1 MTTASLIPGL
11 QSDALAR
18 EIEQQLKDETAA
30 ILATAENEATATVAE
45 ARKVARRRLHEAI
58 ADLRREGETRLAR
71 ARAQLDAELRTQA
84 QRQSARAVADALPL
98 LREALAAR
106 WQEPNA
112 RQEWTE
118 AVAQLAA
125 KRLQRGDWQV
135 SHPAEWSDAEQK
147 GFADTVGGIVGI
159 TFKPDKDVSAG
170 LRISADQATFDATP
184 DGLLA
189 DTRTIAAL
197 LLDELTK
204 GPIEGAPA

>member
-30 ILATAENEATATVAE
+30 ILATAETEAAATVAQ
-45 ARKVARRRLHEAI
+45 ARKTARGRLHEAI
-58 ADLRREGETRLAR
+58 ADLRREGEMRLAR
-71 ARAQLDAELRTQA
+71 AHAQLDSELRAQA
-84 QRQSARAVADALPL
+84 QHQSARAVADAMPL
-98 LREALAAR
+98 LREALQAR
-106 WQEPNA
+106 WQDGEA
-112 RQEWTE
+112 RQEWTA

-125 KRLQRGDWQV
+125 KRLRRGAWQV
-135 SHPAEWSDAEQK
+135 SHPADWSAEEQK
-147 GFADTVGGIVGI
+147 GFADAVGGADGI
-159 TFKPDKDVSAG
+159 AFQADKEITAG
-170 LRISADQATFDATP
+170 LRIAADQATLDATP

-204 GPIEGAPA
+204 EPAT

>member
-30 ILATAENEATATVAE
+30 VADAAEQE
-45 ARKVARRRLHEAI
+45 ARGTLTQARKTARGRVHEAI
-58 ADLRREGETRLAR
+58 ADLRREGEMRLAR
-71 ARAQLDAELRTQA
+71 AHAQLDAELRAQA
-84 QRQSARAVADALPL
+84 QRQSARAVADAMPM

-106 WQEPNA
+106 WQEPEA
-112 RQEWTE
+112 RKAWTAAIAE
-118 AVAQLAA
+118 LAA
-125 KRLQRGDWQV
+125 TRLRRGTWQV
-135 SHPAEWSDAEQK
+135 THPADWSAEEQQAFRAVVGDADGIAFE
-147 GFADTVGGIVGI
+147 ADN
-159 TFKPDKDVSAG
+159 DMRAG
-170 LRISADQATFDATP
+170 LRITADQATLDATP

-204 GPIEGAPA
+204 GPTTGEEA